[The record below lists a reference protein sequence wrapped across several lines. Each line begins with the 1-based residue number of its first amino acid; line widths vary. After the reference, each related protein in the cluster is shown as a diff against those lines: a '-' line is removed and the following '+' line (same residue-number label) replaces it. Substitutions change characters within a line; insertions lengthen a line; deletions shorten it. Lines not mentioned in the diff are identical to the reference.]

1 MKNKTGVRLF
11 YGIVFIL
18 VVKPSRAQNNEQNP
32 YLNSWFTYLSQLK
45 IDSEWSMS
53 MELHE
58 RTGDFF
64 KDQGQILIRPSIDYH
79 IQPNASFSLGY
90 TWINVQPFE
99 PINQPI
105 AFNENNLW
113 EQALFKY
120 QIKNVK
126 FQNRIRFEHRW
137 IQRIDENNTPIR
149 INGTHYKNRF
159 RYRHT
164 MQFDISK
171 LKNKPIFLHCF
182 DEIWIN
188 QDDWLKPRSLNRNW
202 FYAGIGIQL
211 NESANA
217 QIGYLNQIDRNGD
230 KNLNTDIVQFTW
242 VKNFN
247 L

>member
-90 TWINVQPFE
+90 TWINLQ
-99 PINQPI
+99 
-105 AFNENNLW
+105 
-113 EQALFKY
+113 
-120 QIKNVK
+120 
-126 FQNRIRFEHRW
+126 
-137 IQRIDENNTPIR
+137 
-149 INGTHYKNRF
+149 G
-159 RYRHT
+159 
-164 MQFDISK
+164 
-171 LKNKPIFLHCF
+171 
-182 DEIWIN
+182 
-188 QDDWLKPRSLNRNW
+188 
-202 FYAGIGIQL
+202 
-211 NESANA
+211 
-217 QIGYLNQIDRNGD
+217 
-230 KNLNTDIVQFTW
+230 
-242 VKNFN
+242 
-247 L
+247 